1 MILNLIILKMN
12 ENINVSYDFI
22 YKTLTKEGILYPKA
36 RKKTKRK
43 YAKQKLLKEKKINNG
58 MSNDE
63 IEIIVNHEIVLEDS
77 HPRGKNLNTLVKLLN
92 KTVLFIN
99 GLVILKTCLHH
110 AIDKATS
117 TIVGAYF
124 DKAETLNGYYNVL
137 YQILTNHGIP
147 CKFLANNRTVFN
159 YISLNPNKRTSDKDV
174 LTQYGYACSILNTD
188 LKTTSVSQS
197 KGTIER
203 TN

>member
-63 IEIIVNHEIVLEDS
+63 IEIIVNHGIVLEDS

-99 GLVILKTCLHH
+99 GLVILKL
-110 AIDKATS
+110 
-117 TIVGAYF
+117 VY
-124 DKAETLNGYYNVL
+124 
-137 YQILTNHGIP
+137 IL
-147 CKFLANNRTVFN
+147 
-159 YISLNPNKRTSDKDV
+159 
-174 LTQYGYACSILNTD
+174 Q
-188 LKTTSVSQS
+188 
-197 KGTIER
+197 
-203 TN
+203 

>member
-22 YKTLTKEGILYPKA
+22 YKTLTKEGILYTKA

-99 GLVILKTCLHH
+99 GLVILKL
-110 AIDKATS
+110 
-117 TIVGAYF
+117 VY
-124 DKAETLNGYYNVL
+124 
-137 YQILTNHGIP
+137 IL
-147 CKFLANNRTVFN
+147 
-159 YISLNPNKRTSDKDV
+159 
-174 LTQYGYACSILNTD
+174 Q
-188 LKTTSVSQS
+188 
-197 KGTIER
+197 
-203 TN
+203 

>member
-36 RKKTKRK
+36 GKKTKRK

-99 GLVILKTCLHH
+99 GLVILKL
-110 AIDKATS
+110 
-117 TIVGAYF
+117 VY
-124 DKAETLNGYYNVL
+124 
-137 YQILTNHGIP
+137 IL
-147 CKFLANNRTVFN
+147 
-159 YISLNPNKRTSDKDV
+159 
-174 LTQYGYACSILNTD
+174 Q
-188 LKTTSVSQS
+188 
-197 KGTIER
+197 
-203 TN
+203 